1 MGCLTI
7 CLNMLA
13 HKPYK
18 VTAQFVA
25 GLLVTLAGIALLYI
39 GCFLPPAGTIDPSV
53 LVAFG
58 ETATFA
64 GALIGVDYHYRYK
77 KNVSDGDDKP

>member
-1 MGCLTI
+1 MGRLTI
-7 CLNMLA
+7 RLKMLA

-77 KNVSDGDDKP
+77 LDHSDGNNK